1 MLAKRLL
8 TALGLFIIG
17 IPSIFL
23 WDGKPFIPVMG
34 FFLVYSAWEYVC
46 MSRAVSTQPSAI
58 LTVGGT
64 ALILLARAF
73 RPEWAEPV
81 FSILLLCAL
90 TWHMITF
97 ERGRDQAA
105 LDFAVTVGGLA
116 YLGWIGA
123 YLIDLRFLPNPQDG
137 QWWLMIV
144 LPSVWAADTAAY
156 FVGIRWGRH
165 RMSPRLSPKKSWEGY
180 LGGVAF
186 GTFIGGAFS
195 WLWAHFF
202 GLQVSVLQGAILG
215 LVLSAVSPLGDL
227 GESLFKR
234 QAGLKDSSNIFPGHG
249 GAFDRIDSWIWA
261 GIIGVYM
268 IRWFFL

>member
-1 MLAKRLL
+1 MF
-8 TALGLFIIG
+8 T
-17 IPSIFL
+17 
-23 WDGKPFIPVMG
+23 
-34 FFLVYSAWEYVC
+34 Y
-46 MSRAVSTQPSAI
+46 
-58 LTVGGT
+58 
-64 ALILLARAF
+64 
-73 RPEWAEPV
+73 
-81 FSILLLCAL
+81 
-90 TWHMITF
+90 

-105 LDFAVTVGGLA
+105 LDFAVTVGGLV

-123 YLIDLRFLPNPQDG
+123 YLIDLRFLPNSHDG

-165 RMSPRLSPKKSWEGY
+165 HMSVRLSPKKSWEGY
-180 LGGVAF
+180 LGGVVF
-186 GTFIGGAFS
+186 GTFIAGLFS
-195 WLWAHFF
+195 WLWAHYF
-202 GLQVSVLQGAILG
+202 GLQVSILQGAILG
-215 LVLSAVSPLGDL
+215 LVLSAVTPLGDL

-268 IRWFFL
+268 IRWFFLQLP